1 MNILKYINY
10 KRLLL
15 IICIILFFIICI
27 KALFSND
34 SLKNNERQLALLDSL
49 LLRKDQFIAA
59 KKERIMRLKI
69 QKEKAATNE
78 ELYMMNK
85 LIYDEYRLYNADSA
99 LYYLEENK
107 KLAQKSNNNEWMVTS
122 QLEQSFVLM
131 STGFLKEAL
140 DIAQGVGVH
149 AFKLSRPL
157 RSKYYGQMRMLYSR
171 LCDYSEGNSNLW
183 HKYNNL
189 HKIYRDSVCM
199 TATPDEPRYLNNMV
213 WKYLGTPRVSHF
225 KSVLEKQI
233 ASASQDTRYYAVM
246 TYNLSNIY
254 KYEQN
259 ESKYLQY
266 LILSAMADI
275 RTVNGDVVSMQ
286 ELAQYLYSHG
296 ELDRAHTYVN
306 YYSQNAQRYQNKV
319 RYISVLKLQN
329 AIQQAYQDRNK
340 KQEKD
345 LRAFLIAVSLLSLL
359 LIGAFLFI
367 RHQMK
372 CLANSGR
379 KLSEANKLLQENM
392 QSLSDAHQR
401 LEQTNIQLNE
411 LNNKLKEMNERLSE
425 SNINKE
431 MCIAYVF
438 NICSTY
444 ISKLEAY
451 RKSIN
456 RKLKVGQIEEAKTL
470 TDSSAMAANELKEF
484 YYNFDTIFLNL
495 YPDFVYDINALLLPE
510 EQIELKDGELLN
522 TELRIHA
529 LVCLGITDSGKIA
542 DFLHCS
548 PQTIYNSRLKAK
560 NKAIIPREEFIYAI
574 KQIGKSKI

>member
-1 MNILKYINY
+1 MA
-10 KRLLL
+10 
-15 IICIILFFIICI
+15 FITV
-27 KALFSND
+27 LFSNG
-34 SLKNNERQLALLDSL
+34 SLKNNERQLASLDSL
-49 LLRKDQFIAA
+49 LLRKDLFVAA
-59 KKERIMRLKI
+59 KKGRILRLKK
-69 QKEKAATNE
+69 QKEKATTNE

-107 KLAQKSNNNEWMVTS
+107 KLARKSNNNEWMVTS

-140 DIAQGVGVH
+140 DIAQGVGVY

-157 RSKYYGQMRMLYSR
+157 RSKYYGQMRLLYSR
-171 LCDYSEGNSNLW
+171 LRDYSNGNSNLW
-183 HKYNNL
+183 HKYDNL
-189 HKIYRDSVCM
+189 QKIYRDSVCM
-199 TATPDEPRYLNNMV
+199 TATPDEPRYLNNMI
-213 WKYLGTPRVSHF
+213 WKYIGTPRVSHF
-225 KSVLEKQI
+225 KSILEKQI
-233 ASASQDTRYYAVM
+233 ASTPQDTRYYAVL
-246 TYNLSNIY
+246 TYNLSTIY

-259 ESKYLQY
+259 ESKYLEY

-275 RTVNGDVVSMQ
+275 RTVNGDVVSLQ

-296 ELDRAHTYVN
+296 EIDRAHTYVN

-319 RYISVLKLQN
+319 RFISVSKLQN
-329 AIQQAYQDRNK
+329 AIQQAYQERDK
-340 KQEKD
+340 KQQRD
-345 LRAFLIAVSLLSLL
+345 LRLFLAAVSLLSLL
-359 LIGAFLFI
+359 LIGTLLFI

-372 CLANSGR
+372 CLAKSGC
-379 KLSEANKLLQENM
+379 KLNEANKLLQENM
-392 QSLSDAHQR
+392 QNLSDAHQR
-401 LEQTNIQLNE
+401 LEQTNVQLNE
-411 LNNKLKEMNERLSE
+411 LNNKLKDMNEQLSE

-451 RKSIN
+451 RKNIN
-456 RKLKVGQIEEAKTL
+456 RKLKVGQIEDAKAL

-484 YYNFDTIFLNL
+484 YHNFDTIFLNL
-495 YPDFVYDINALLLPE
+495 YPNFVRDINALLLPE
-510 EQIELKDGELLN
+510 EQIELKDCELLN
-522 TELRIHA
+522 TEMRIHA

-560 NKAIIPREEFIYAI
+560 NKAIIPREEFMYAI
-574 KQIGKSKI
+574 KQIGKCKI